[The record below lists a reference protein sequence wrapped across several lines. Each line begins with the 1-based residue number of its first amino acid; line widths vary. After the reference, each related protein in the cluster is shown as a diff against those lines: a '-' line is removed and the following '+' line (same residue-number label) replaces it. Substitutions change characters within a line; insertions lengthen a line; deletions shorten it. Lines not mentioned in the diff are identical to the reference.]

1 MTTLEQFAGQC
12 RTFSG
17 ELAKAQKAAAG
28 KAAQGLQDKVNANT
42 RAIAASGALSGVGKG
57 GARVGVKVESLKAG
71 SAIVK
76 ATGPY
81 QLIERDTAAHR
92 VPRAA
97 RGKKRVLLIPGIG
110 YRRSVHHPGTK
121 GKHPFERAVNAYGPQ
136 VPRVFQAEVR
146 SAMARSFR

>member
-1 MTTLEQFAGQC
+1 MTDLGQFAQQC

-17 ELAKAQKAAAG
+17 ELAKAQKAAAT
-28 KAAQGLQDKVNANT
+28 KAAQGLTDRVNANT
-42 RAIAASGALSGVGKG
+42 RAVAASGVLSGVGKR
-57 GARVGVKVESLKAG
+57 GAKVGAKTEPLRVG

-81 QLIERDTAAHR
+81 QLIERDTAGHR
-92 VPRAA
+92 EPRAGRA
-97 RGKKRVLLIPGIG
+97 KRRVLLIPGVG

-121 GKHPFERAVNAYGPQ
+121 GKHPFEKAIGAYGPQ
-136 VPRVFQAEVR
+136 VPKVFQTEVH